1 MARVPSSNGSA
12 LHSASGVWSTRE
24 TVRLSSDAGTS
35 PLLSLLLSPSLL
47 RVLRSRGLAPLLLPL
62 MRGRCVFRD
71 LSSKGSALHSASGVP
86 STREAVRLS

>member
-12 LHSASGVWSTRE
+12 LHSASGVWSTCE
-24 TVRLSSDAGTS
+24 TVRLSSDAGTP

-62 MRGRCVFRD
+62 MRGRCVFRV
-71 LSSKGSALHSASGVP
+71 LSSNGSALHSASGVP

>member
-1 MARVPSSNGSA
+1 MRRCAC
-12 LHSASGVWSTRE
+12 H
-24 TVRLSSDAGTS
+24 DAGTP

-86 STREAVRLS
+86 STHEAVRLS